1 MFGKEKTKEMDI
13 PVAPAKSSSKDIKT
27 LIGEG
32 CKVEGNFFVPTT
44 TRIDGII
51 KGDLTG
57 ENGIVIGNNGM
68 VEGNVCAAEV
78 IVYGTVK
85 GNIEADKL
93 ELKRGANVN
102 GDISANNLITEPGAV
117 FNGHCSMKTAEQNVT
132 EMPHLEQGVS

>member
-1 MFGKEKTKEMDI
+1 MFGKEKTKEAEV
-13 PVAPAKSSSKDIKT
+13 PVTSNKSASKDIKT

-57 ENGIVIGNNGM
+57 ENGIVIGNQGRI
-68 VEGNVCAAEV
+68 EGNVCAAEV

-85 GNIEADKL
+85 GNVEADRL

-102 GDISANNLITEPGAV
+102 GDISANNLITEAGAA
-117 FNGHCSMKTAEQNVT
+117 FNGKCAMKTEEANVT
-132 EMPHLEQGVS
+132 ELPQVSQGS

>member
-1 MFGKEKTKEMDI
+1 MFGKEKPKNEIT
-13 PVAPAKSSSKDIKT
+13 PVAINRSSSREVTT

-57 ENGIVIGNNGM
+57 EIGIIIGNKGL
-68 VEGNVCAAEV
+68 VEGNVCAKEV
-78 IVYGTVK
+78 VVYGNVK

-93 ELKRGANVN
+93 ELKRGSNIN
-102 GDISANNLITEPGAV
+102 GDLIVNNLHTESGAIM
-117 FNGHCSMKTAEQNVT
+117 NGSCSMNPKDVIVPEYNSESEA
-132 EMPHLEQGVS
+132 

>member
-1 MFGKEKTKEMDI
+1 MFGKDKSQADI
-13 PVAPAKSSSKDIKT
+13 TPVISSKPVSKDVTT

-57 ENGIVIGNNGM
+57 EIGIIIGTKGL
-68 VEGNVCAAEV
+68 VEGNVCAKEV
-78 IVYGTVK
+78 VVYGNVK

-93 ELKRGANVN
+93 ELKRGSNIS
-102 GDISANNLITEPGAV
+102 GDLIINNLHTENGAII
-117 FNGHCSMKTAEQNVT
+117 NGSCTMNAREETMPDIESEQSA
-132 EMPHLEQGVS
+132 L

>member
-1 MFGKEKTKEMDI
+1 MFGKEKTGSEVHDSV
-13 PVAPAKSSSKDIKT
+13 PVIKTSSKEVTT

-57 ENGIVIGNNGM
+57 EVGIIIGNKALI
-68 VEGNVCAAEV
+68 EGNVCASEV
-78 IVYGTVK
+78 IVYGNVT

-93 ELKRGANVN
+93 ELKRGSNIN
-102 GDISANNLITEPGAV
+102 GDITANNLFTENGAV
-117 FNGHCSMKTAEQNVT
+117 FNGKCNMKFPEKNVT
-132 EMPHLEQGVS
+132 ELTV

>member
-1 MFGKEKTKEMDI
+1 MFGKEKSQGEIT
-13 PVAPAKSSSKDIKT
+13 PVISNRSASKDVTT

-57 ENGIVIGNNGM
+57 EIGIIIGTKGL
-68 VEGNVCAAEV
+68 VEGNVCAKEV
-78 IVYGTVK
+78 VVYGNVK

-93 ELKRGANVN
+93 ELKRGSNIN
-102 GDISANNLITEPGAV
+102 GDLSVNNLHTEIGAII
-117 FNGHCSMKTAEQNVT
+117 NGTCTMNAKEENIPELETEQD
-132 EMPHLEQGVS
+132 S

>member
-1 MFGKEKTKEMDI
+1 MFGKEKPKNE
-13 PVAPAKSSSKDIKT
+13 VAPVTINRSSSKEVTT

-57 ENGIVIGNNGM
+57 EIGIIIGNKGL
-68 VEGNVCAAEV
+68 VEGNVCAKEV
-78 IVYGTVK
+78 VVYGNVK

-93 ELKRGANVN
+93 ELKRGSNIN
-102 GDISANNLITEPGAV
+102 GDLTVNNLHTEVGAIM
-117 FNGHCSMKTAEQNVT
+117 NGSCTMNAREESIPEF
-132 EMPHLEQGVS
+132 EPDSEE